1 MRKRLIFL
9 ICIIILIIITF
20 IIIFFNFK
28 INENFEVNREW
39 INKDEIMMD
48 EILPLLYEM
57 PNVNNLMENY
67 NFINRIHPMHKRE
80 LGLGY
85 SIINLERYGGYTSI
99 FITVLVDENINS
111 FDSIITIRI
120 NNDIIKLFENKF
132 SKSSIQNSEVYYG
145 KNYLYH
151 IIKHKDMDLYEA
163 FINNFNEY
171 FQINKNI
178 YIPDEIKN
186 EYRLMTEP
194 FNENVFGYRIGFDG
208 IIPRERIALNKI
220 LELNDKNIL
229 LGIIASPNPEG
240 RLYAIEGLSKNNINN
255 IINDEEYLNILNKII
270 ELNCRIRVGRYCVIS
285 FIDINSID
293 DIQCL
298 FNEIRVNIDTPIE

>member
-1 MRKRLIFL
+1 MKKRLIYL
-9 ICIIILIIITF
+9 ICIIISV
-20 IIIFFNFK
+20 IIIFFIIFSNFK
-28 INENFEVNREW
+28 INREW
-39 INKDEIMMD
+39 LCKDEIMLE
-48 EILPLLYEM
+48 EILPLLYEK
-57 PNVNNLMENY
+57 PNINNLMENY
-67 NFINRIHPMHKRE
+67 NSKNRIHPMNKRE

-85 SIINLERYGGYTSI
+85 SIINLDFYGGYTSI
-99 FITVLVDENINS
+99 FITSLVDENIHS

-120 NNDIIKLFENKF
+120 NKRIIKLIEEKYNI
-132 SKSSIQNSEVYYG
+132 SNIQNSEVYYEG
-145 KNYLYH
+145 KYSYH
-151 IIKHKDMDLYEA
+151 IINHKDMDLYEA

-178 YIPDEIKN
+178 NIPDEIKN

-194 FNENVFGYRIGFDG
+194 FNTNVFGYRIGFNG

-229 LGIIASPNPEG
+229 MGIIASPNPEG

-255 IINDEEYLNILNKII
+255 IINDKEYLNILNKII

-285 FIDINSID
+285 YIEINSID
-293 DIQCL
+293 DIQNL